1 MDEMESGRVLRR
13 MEAVRALF
21 PLLLALHLS
30 LCTHSGHAQ
39 TDSTPEHSRPYHVLL
54 KQNLVM
60 LGSVLSVLF
69 IAMILLA
76 VCVYK
81 PLRRR

>member
-1 MDEMESGRVLRR
+1 MEHGMVLRR
-13 MEAVRALF
+13 METVRGLT
-21 PLLLALHLS
+21 PLLLILHLS
-30 LCTHSGHAQ
+30 LYTHSGHAQ

-54 KQNLVM
+54 KQNLVL
-60 LGSVLSVLF
+60 LGSVLGVLF

-81 PLRRR
+81 PIRRR

>member
-1 MDEMESGRVLRR
+1 MEEMETGRVLRR
-13 MEAVRALF
+13 MEAVCRLA
-21 PLLLALHLS
+21 PLLLLLS
-30 LCTHSGHAQ
+30 LCTSCGHAQ

-54 KQNLVM
+54 KQNLVL

-81 PLRRR
+81 PIRRR